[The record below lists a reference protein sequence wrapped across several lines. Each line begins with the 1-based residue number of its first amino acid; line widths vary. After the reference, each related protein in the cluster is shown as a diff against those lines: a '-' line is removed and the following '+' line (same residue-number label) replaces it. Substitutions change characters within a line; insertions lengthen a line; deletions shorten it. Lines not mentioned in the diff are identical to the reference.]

1 MKPKAMKRKK
11 IMKELNYQPTRLQ
24 AREIKDPF
32 ETMDYF
38 FHDFPIHE
46 TRENFWE
53 LYKGWVIQSSQYAN
67 EETIK
72 DMLCFYT
79 QFMEFLDASYLYTKM
94 QTK

>member
-1 MKPKAMKRKK
+1 MKRKK
-11 IMKELNYQPTRLQ
+11 IIKKLNYQPTRLQ
-24 AREIKDPF
+24 LREIKKPF

-46 TRENFWE
+46 IRENFWE
-53 LYKGWVIQSSQYAN
+53 LYKGWVNHSSQYAH

-79 QFMEFLDASYLYTKM
+79 QFMEFLDASYIYTKM
-94 QTK
+94 QAK

>member
-1 MKPKAMKRKK
+1 MKRKK
-11 IMKELNYQPTRLQ
+11 IMKKLNYQPTSLQ
-24 AREIKDPF
+24 VHEIKNPF

-46 TRENFWE
+46 TRASFWE

-72 DMLCFYT
+72 NMLCFYT
-79 QFMEFLDASYLYTKM
+79 QFMEFLDASYIYTKM
-94 QTK
+94 QAK